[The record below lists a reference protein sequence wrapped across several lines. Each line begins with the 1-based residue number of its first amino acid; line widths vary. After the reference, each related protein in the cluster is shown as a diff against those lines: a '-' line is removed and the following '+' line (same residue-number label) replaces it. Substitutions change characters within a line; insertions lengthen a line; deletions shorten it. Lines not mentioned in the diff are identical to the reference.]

1 MAAPFC
7 MENSFL
13 LMVHGKEKGGKY
25 LEKENLLWRRRKT
38 KEEKEVKI
46 FREAKSIF

>member
-1 MAAPFC
+1 
-7 MENSFL
+7 MEKESLSFF
-13 LMVHGKEKGGKY
+13 VKKKNGKEKGGKY

-38 KEEKEVKI
+38 EEEKEVKI